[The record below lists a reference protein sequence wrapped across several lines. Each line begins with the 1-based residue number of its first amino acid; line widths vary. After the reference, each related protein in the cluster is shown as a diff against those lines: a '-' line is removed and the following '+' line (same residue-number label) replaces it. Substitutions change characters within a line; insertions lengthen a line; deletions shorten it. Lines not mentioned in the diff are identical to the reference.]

1 MNIINIMLLLVLILS
16 CSVNCRA
23 DSVVISFEGGKTQT
37 VILDG
42 SIKSIKSV
50 QYLPSSDQTQAV
62 PVPATPP
69 PNTATSASKHEEN
82 PAQQQQ
88 TPAKPMVKFKWA
100 EPIIG
105 Q

>member
-62 PVPATPP
+62 PIPSKPP
-69 PNTATSASKHEEN
+69 PNTATSTPKHEDNSPQE
-82 PAQQQQ
+82 QQ
-88 TPAKPMVKFKWA
+88 TPAKPMVKFKWV

>member
-1 MNIINIMLLLVLILS
+1 MNIINIIRFGVLILS

-50 QYLPSSDQTQAV
+50 QYLPSSDQTHAV
-62 PVPATPP
+62 PVPPEPNA
-69 PNTATSASKHEEN
+69 NTARAIPKHEEN

-88 TPAKPMVKFKWA
+88 APTKPMVKFKWA